1 MFGQANNDAAGEKA
15 CSEGGFNMCVQ
26 IKRGPVKLRLLFH
39 SIVHAVQIIAPESMR
54 GNIKEDKI
62 NLFTDVVVSFNPV
75 AE

>member
-1 MFGQANNDAAGEKA
+1 MLRRWLQ
-15 CSEGGFNMCVQ
+15 CVSVQ
-26 IKRGPVKLRLLFH
+26 LKRGPVKLLLLFH
-39 SIVHAVQIIAPESMR
+39 FIVHAVQIIAPESMR